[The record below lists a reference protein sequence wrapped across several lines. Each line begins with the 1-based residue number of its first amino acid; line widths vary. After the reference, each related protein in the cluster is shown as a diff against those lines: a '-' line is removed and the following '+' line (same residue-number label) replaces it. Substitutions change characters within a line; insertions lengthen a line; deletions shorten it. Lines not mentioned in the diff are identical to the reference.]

1 MQISPR
7 YGSDPII
14 TLDGDPTAIAAPAIR
29 QRQRLL
35 DTLAAFDDEQW
46 AHPSRCAGWTNRD
59 VIVHLDS
66 TNFFWTMSIEAGLN
80 GAPTEFLSTFDPVD
94 SPAQL
99 VAGSQDVE
107 AAKVL
112 ERFTASSE
120 KLNDQLKALSD
131 SDWSA
136 TAEAPPGHL
145 SVNAVVHHA
154 LWDSWVHERDVILP
168 LGMTPIVE
176 PDEVGTTIRYAV
188 ALSPSF
194 ALMLDPNQVG
204 GFSLRA
210 TNPDV
215 SLDIEIDGGVH
226 VRDGEADSGFVLEGD
241 AEELLEALSFREP
254 LTQPIPADSEWIFA
268 GLRRIFDQ

>member
-1 MQISPR
+1 MQLSPR

-14 TLDGDPTAIAAPAIR
+14 TLDGDPTAIAGPAIQ
-29 QRQRLL
+29 QRQRLV
-35 DTLAAFDDEQW
+35 DTLAKFDDKQW

-66 TNFFWTMSIEAGLN
+66 TNFFWSMSIEAGLN
-80 GAPTEFLSTFDPVD
+80 GTPTEFLAAFDPVE
-94 SPAQL
+94 SPAQF
-99 VAGSQDVE
+99 VAGSQDIE
-107 AAKVL
+107 AAKVF
-112 ERFTASSE
+112 ERFAASSE
-120 KLNDQLKALSD
+120 KLNDQLKGLSD

-136 TAEAPPGHL
+136 TAEAPPGHV
-145 SVNAVVHHA
+145 SVSATVHHA
-154 LWDSWVHERDVILP
+154 LWDSWVHERDVMLP
-168 LGMTPIVE
+168 LGMTPVVD

-194 ALMLDPNQVG
+194 ALMLDGSKVG
-204 GFSLRA
+204 GFGLRA
-210 TNPDV
+210 TNPEL

-226 VRDGEADSGFVLEGD
+226 VREGVGDAGFLLEGD

-254 LTQPIPADSEWIFA
+254 LTQPIPSDDEWIFE